1 MLSHPCSCCFL
12 KPSQYSQP
20 RILNASTN
28 QSSLKLP
35 SPTSPPPP
43 PHTLQHRDQSAIIPT
58 SNVNISPHSNLPH
71 STLSSAHYA
80 PSDHT
85 LQPHSH
91 PPIHPP
97 LAPSKPVPHP
107 SHPRQTKPHST
118 KSRTMYSSHST
129 SNATFPHQSLIS
141 IQT

>member
-1 MLSHPCSCCFL
+1 MLSHPCSCCLL

-20 RILNASTN
+20 RILNASTMI
-28 QSSLKLP
+28 SPLKLP
-35 SPTSPPPP
+35 SPTR
-43 PHTLQHRDQSAIIPT
+43 TLQHRDQPATIPF
-58 SNVNISPHSNLPH
+58 SNVNISSHSNLPH

-85 LQPHSH
+85 IQPHSH

-97 LAPSKPVPHP
+97 LAPSKPVLHP

-118 KSRTMYSSHST
+118 KPRTMHSSHSP
-129 SNATFPHQSLIS
+129 SNATFSPQSLIS
-141 IQT
+141 TQT